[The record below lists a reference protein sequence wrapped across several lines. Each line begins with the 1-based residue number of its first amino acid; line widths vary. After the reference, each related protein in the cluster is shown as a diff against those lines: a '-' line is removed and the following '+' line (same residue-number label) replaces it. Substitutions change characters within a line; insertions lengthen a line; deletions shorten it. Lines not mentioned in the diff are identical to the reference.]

1 MRTFFFFFLIFFFSV
16 DFMAVMFSAFFIC
29 PRRTNTVPAAFMTHV
44 PFLLLLW
51 FLCGAPLLAVA
62 RTHIIMDVDGSVDD
76 YASLTTI
83 MQSPHLRS
91 QLSLITISGMTW
103 GHAATVARNICRF
116 FLLSQLKGVTVSIGA
131 LQATADDY
139 NTVLSRGGCRHSQ
152 GFPSTPHDA
161 LRRGMPYSRAD
172 VTSSFGAAYSFP
184 PNSFDVRVNA
194 SEALHALLNGMSV
207 DDSVKYFAFAS
218 LTNLA
223 SALNYLERHDPDR
236 LQRFKQSAVVHIFEK
251 GYSLAV
257 DNVSTSQVLAEPELR
272 FVLYMPSFYDPAA
285 AFSFSSWSE
294 FGNLA
299 KDAGASKA
307 VAWLFSAWEAK
318 KALVESRSDDPLKA
332 FFKERGPASS
342 LVTLCALDAT
352 VRASCTLYHAAL
364 SSVSLHLEQPTVSAP
379 GTAMYGIT
387 GNNVT
392 WPSYLLTTAGDTPA
406 AKKFIVVQSADSL
419 VPSATASLA
428 SVFWSVW
435 LDLLRS

>member
-1 MRTFFFFFLIFFFSV
+1 
-16 DFMAVMFSAFFIC
+16 MAVKFSAFFIF
-29 PRRTNTVPAAFMTHV
+29 PRLKKKVLVGFMTRV

-51 FLCGAPLLAVA
+51 FLCAIPLLALA
-62 RTHIIMDVDGSVDD
+62 RTHIILDVDGSLDD

-91 QLSLITISGMTW
+91 QLSLITISGVTW

-116 FLLSQLKGVTVSIGA
+116 LLLSQLKGVTVSIGA
-131 LQATADDY
+131 LQAKSDEYDR
-139 NTVLSRGGCRHSQ
+139 VLSRGGCRQSQ

-184 PNSFDVRVNA
+184 HNSFELKANA
-194 SEALHALLNGMSV
+194 SEALHAVLNSMSI
-207 DDSVKYFAFAS
+207 DDSMTYFAFAS

-223 SALNYLERHDPDR
+223 SALNYLGRHDPDR

-257 DNVSTSQVLAEPELR
+257 DNVSTSQVLTEPELR
-272 FVLYMPSFYDPAA
+272 SVLYMPSFYDPAA
-285 AFSFSSWSE
+285 AFSFSSWTQFS
-294 FGNLA
+294 NLA

-307 VAWLFSAWEAK
+307 VVWLFSAWKAK
-318 KALVESRSDDPLKA
+318 KALVESRSNDPLKA

-364 SSVSLHLEQPTVSAP
+364 SSVSLHLDQPAVSEP
-379 GTAMYGIT
+379 GTVTYG
-387 GNNVT
+387 NRSSDL
-392 WPSYLLTTAGDTPA
+392 SYSIHYTKLYEDVPA
-406 AKKFIVVQSADSL
+406 AKKFIAVDSADSL
-419 VPSATASLA
+419 MPSATASLA
-428 SVFWSVW
+428 SIFWSVW